1 MKKVHNKK
9 GFTLVELLVVIS
21 IIAILLAVLIPS
33 LNKARELARR
43 IVCAS
48 NAKNTF
54 LAMSSY
60 AQTFGCFYPSRNGS
74 YWLNWKTGATL
85 ASDYDSVWAKGSSGK
100 DNPID
105 GINVVAYWAIP
116 YVKYGVTREMFRC
129 PSKKVSGSYTAGNIA
144 KASNKDLF
152 RQSADYADWGLNG
165 FVCWKDEN
173 PNPAARKKSM
183 EEGAWS
189 TNGTASCVGIRKLAE
204 FRTPSSVIMAQDHW
218 EGVMDFN
225 PVEKGDSYYIPKG
238 TTVNFA
244 QWRVAEVMKPGSKT
258 GDKAIKECLRH
269 GVGGSGQKVTGG
281 SNVLWLDGH
290 SKYLKMQPTER
301 VPCSWY
307 TGGVVK
313 EFRDSTK

>member
-1 MKKVHNKK
+1 MKKIHNEK

-21 IIAILLAVLIPS
+21 IIAMLLAVLIPS
-33 LNKARELARR
+33 LSKAKKIAQR

-48 NAKNTF
+48 NSKNTF
-54 LAMSSY
+54 YAMATYS
-60 AQTFGCFYPSRNGS
+60 QTFGCFYPSRNGS
-74 YWLNWKTGATL
+74 YWLDWRTGKTL
-85 ASDYDSVWAKGSSGK
+85 DYDYDSVWAKNTGK
-100 DNPID
+100 LDAKID
-105 GINVVAYWAIP
+105 GISVVAYWAIP

-129 PSKKVSGSYTAGNIA
+129 PAKKESGSYTTDNIA

-152 RQSADYADWGLNG
+152 RQSADYADWALNG

-173 PNPAARKKSM
+173 PNVNSRKTSM
-183 EEGAWS
+183 EEGSWS

-204 FRTPSSVIMAQDHW
+204 FKTPSSVIMAQDHW

-225 PVEKGDSYYIPKG
+225 PKEKGDSFYIPSG

-244 QWRVAEVMKPGSKT
+244 QWRVLEVVKPGSKIK
-258 GDKAIKECLRH
+258 DKAIKECLRH
-269 GVGGSGQKVTGG
+269 EVSGSNQQVVGG

-290 SKYLKMQPTER
+290 SKYMKVKATDT

-313 EFRDSTK
+313 EFKDR